1 MTGITTP
8 VFTQI
13 LSYETGSNPLYN
25 GNIGTMKVTYSGGN
39 AITRT
44 FSYDGMDRLTGMTS
58 SDGYNTSYTYNMN
71 SGPTAIK
78 RYGKKS
84 TGSIGLIDDLS
95 VRYTGNR
102 PLIIGEYADKVIY
115 ENASDLPE
123 TARYKYD
130 SQGRTTEDSSRDITN
145 ITYNHLDRPGS
156 IEFGDGSCVSYTYSA
171 TGQKLSSTYT
181 RNLPTGTHSE
191 TRYYC
196 GGLEFVRNG
205 TVAPTLSRCNTSW
218 GYIDS
223 KNNVNLYARD
233 YQGNIRGVLSST
245 GAVRQ
250 TTDYYP
256 YGTPMQSSTGA
267 EVNRYKYGGKE
278 FETENGLNHY
288 DFEARTLIPQ
298 TAMFLTPDPKAGDYP
313 GLTPYLYCAANPIRY
328 IDPSGCEIKF
338 APNSTT
344 EFKVS
349 VLMAYSLMKM
359 KGIDQVMTNLIN
371 HEGVVYLAES
381 HSLSDGK
388 SSNFFDSSTSTINWN
403 PDESVLT
410 KDLSILN
417 PLELLSHECDHALQS
432 ITNPKQQKLDASIA
446 DDKYGNNEERR
457 VIQGSE
463 TENARKLGKIKS
475 TQFSRPDHYGT
486 VVIFNGFLPTEE
498 DIINAMC
505 EKLELSTQK

>member
-1 MTGITTP
+1 
-8 VFTQI
+8 
-13 LSYETGSNPLYN
+13 
-25 GNIGTMKVTYSGGN
+25 MK
-39 AITRT
+39 
-44 FSYDGMDRLTGMTS
+44 FS
-58 SDGYNTSYTYNMN
+58 
-71 SGPTAIK
+71 
-78 RYGKKS
+78 
-84 TGSIGLIDDLS
+84 SIDIRDL
-95 VRYTGNR
+95 
-102 PLIIGEYADKVIY
+102 
-115 ENASDLPE
+115 
-123 TARYKYD
+123 
-130 SQGRTTEDSSRDITN
+130 
-145 ITYNHLDRPGS
+145 H
-156 IEFGDGSCVSYTYSA
+156 
-171 TGQKLSSTYT
+171 
-181 RNLPTGTHSE
+181 
-191 TRYYC
+191 
-196 GGLEFVRNG
+196 
-205 TVAPTLSRCNTSW
+205 
-218 GYIDS
+218 
-223 KNNVNLYARD
+223 
-233 YQGNIRGVLSST
+233 
-245 GAVRQ
+245 
-250 TTDYYP
+250 P
-256 YGTPMQSSTGA
+256 YGTPMLTSTGVSA
-267 EVNRYKYGGKE
+267 NPYKYGGKE
-278 FETENGLNHY
+278 FETEEDLKQY
-288 DFEARTLIPQ
+288 DIEARSLIPQ
-298 TAMFLTPDPKAGDYP
+298 IGMFTSQDPNAANYP
-313 GLTPYLYCAANPIRY
+313 WLNPYLYCAANPMKY
-328 IDPSGCEIKF
+328 IDPTGCEIKF

-417 PLELLSHECDHALQS
+417 PLELLTHECDHALQS